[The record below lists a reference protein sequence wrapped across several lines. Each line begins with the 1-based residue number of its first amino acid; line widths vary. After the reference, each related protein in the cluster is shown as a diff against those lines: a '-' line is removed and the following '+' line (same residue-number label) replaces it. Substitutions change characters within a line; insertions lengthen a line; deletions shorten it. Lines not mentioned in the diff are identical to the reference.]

1 MKTVVGV
8 NGILTHGE
16 GNIDL
21 LLADMDLRGAS
32 VVDVRLPKRSWI
44 SARWGAKRDG
54 AAIAS
59 LSPQG
64 SVLVCHSFGAVRAFH
79 AHKLVEYSAVV
90 CIAPAAS
97 RNLAWRNPGRV
108 WCYFSPSDWAVRI
121 GSILPF
127 HPFGRAGNEGF
138 SHPDSHNKQMDSD
151 HDDYFGGDLRKEIAD
166 QVWHLA
172 NQ

>member
-1 MKTVVGV
+1 MRPIVGV
-8 NGILTHGE
+8 NGINTHGE

-32 VVDVRLPKRSWI
+32 TVDVRLPKRHWM
-44 SARWGAKRDG
+44 SARWGGRRDG
-54 AAIAS
+54 EIIAD
-59 LSPQG
+59 LSPEG
-64 SVLVCHSFGAVRAFH
+64 AVLVCHSFGAIRAH
-79 AHKLVEYSAVV
+79 YAHKLREYSAIV

-97 RNLAWRNPGRV
+97 KHLEWNVPSRV
-108 WCYFSPSDWAVRI
+108 WCYHSPADWVVTI
-121 GSILPF
+121 GSLLPF

-138 SHPDSHNKQMDSD
+138 SQPGVWNREMTSD
-151 HDDYFGGDLRKEIAD
+151 HNDYFGGELRKQIAD